1 MEMNPR
7 NLSLVNAV
15 IDGDTEA
22 VRSLIVAGSDVNGT
36 TSGGQTLLILAIFFR
51 RTQIL
56 RMLLEAGADPHLPD
70 SLGLNAVDWAERK
83 GFAEGVEILVRSQV
97 GKPEGPAV
105 PRGTEPRPPSTAMSN
120 QIEKPSIPAP
130 NGPSQ
135 LGNSDDKSRRWVAGF
150 KRRIDEENSKKA
162 MPLQPLSL
170 TNIEMQTE
178 PPAETSGVVVNE
190 DFIQDSTLVTEP
202 TTASDTECVANSLS
216 DTSPSEDQFFSA
228 PAVMPVSSS
237 DKLEMSPTPKWTI
250 KSESATSSGRRRCP
264 KCNTLYSSELLA
276 YCARDLTPLV
286 DADKPM
292 INAPSEIT
300 RTPVV
305 WLLVVFTFVLAT
317 GVVYLMTPSLK
328 REQDSR
334 PAALSSQTANKKDM
348 PLVGGALSGKELTVP
363 EPEYPASARL
373 QHVSGSVTVRVTV
386 DKTGRVRAVKVLK
399 GDERL
404 RSAAIAAA
412 QRASFSAEKLKGRRA
427 VGTVVYTFKE

>member
-7 NLSLVNAV
+7 NLSFVNAV
-15 IDGDTEA
+15 TDGDAEA
-22 VRSLIVAGSDVNGT
+22 VRSLIAAGSDVNRT
-36 TSGGQTLLILAIFFR
+36 TSSGQTLLILAILFR

-56 RMLLEAGADPHLPD
+56 RMLLEAGADPDLRD
-70 SLGLNAVDWAERK
+70 SLGLNALDWAERK
-83 GFAEGVEILVRSQV
+83 GFAEGVKILIRSQV
-97 GKPEGPAV
+97 EKPEAPSV
-105 PRGTEPRPPSTAMSN
+105 PPGTQPGPPSRSMSD
-120 QIEKPSIPAP
+120 QIEKPSIPASD
-130 NGPSQ
+130 GPSQ
-135 LGNSDDKSRRWVAGF
+135 LANSDDKSRRWVAGF

-162 MPLQPLSL
+162 MPLQPPSP
-170 TNIEMQTE
+170 TSIEMQTA
-178 PPAETSGVVVNE
+178 PPAETTCVVNE
-190 DFIQDSTLVTEP
+190 DSIEDSILVTES
-202 TTASDTECVANSLS
+202 TTESDTERVANTLS

-228 PAVMPVSSS
+228 PAVTPVSSS
-237 DKLEMSPTPKWTI
+237 DKLEMPPTPKWTI
-250 KSESATSSGRRRCP
+250 KSESATSSGRTRCP

-286 DADKPM
+286 DADEPM

-305 WLLVVFTFVLAT
+305 WLLVLFTFVLAT
-317 GVVYLMTPSLK
+317 GVVYLMTRSLK

-334 PAALSSQTANKKDM
+334 PAALSSQTTNKKDM
-348 PLVGGALSGKELTVP
+348 PLIGGALSGKELTVP

-373 QHVSGSVTVRVTV
+373 QHVSGTVTVRVTV
-386 DKTGRVRAVKVLK
+386 DKTGRVRAVKVLS

-412 QRASFSAEKLKGRRA
+412 QRASFSAEKLNGRRA